1 MCIFNEFETK
11 KDKDWERLQSEEEM
25 LGKKDKEYE

>member
-1 MCIFNEFETK
+1 MNLRQK
-11 KDKDWERLQSEEEM
+11 KIKDWERLQSEEEM